1 MASAEGIFHANRLPQ
16 NLQKRRQT
24 PFSKPI
30 LTSFCIAATVLRT
43 GFDVAQT
50 KPHNRRLAKD
60 SGGMS
65 LSEKKNNRGKRIFGV
80 IGLGNFGSTVANELQ
95 RFGNHVIGIDVSE
108 ARVAS
113 HADTLSQA
121 MIADARDDV
130 ALREA
135 GMGDCKIGVV
145 AIGSDLEASIL
156 AAINLK
162 LIGVPV
168 VWAKATTKTHHR
180 ILSKLGVDRI
190 IHPEVEVGQH
200 IAQVL
205 HNPLVRDYVSLGN
218 GYHVVNFRIPES
230 LEGKKLADLPHRE
243 KYNLRCIGVMRGT
256 EFIGQDNAD
265 CQLQGDDLLLLLGQ
279 RSDLRNFA
287 ASL

>member
-1 MASAEGIFHANRLPQ
+1 M
-16 NLQKRRQT
+16 
-24 PFSKPI
+24 
-30 LTSFCIAATVLRT
+30 TSTRKTKGSRT
-43 GFDVAQT
+43 
-50 KPHNRRLAKD
+50 
-60 SGGMS
+60 
-65 LSEKKNNRGKRIFGV
+65 FGV

-108 ARVAS
+108 GRVS
-113 HADTLSQA
+113 NHAETLSQA
-121 MIADARDDV
+121 MIVDARDDQ

-135 GMGDCKIGVV
+135 GLGDCEVGVV
-145 AIGSDLEASIL
+145 AMGSDLEASIL

-218 GYHVVNFRIPES
+218 GFHVVNFRIPES
-230 LEGKKLADLPHRE
+230 LEGKKLKDLPHNE
-243 KYNLRCIGVMRGT
+243 KFKLRCIGVMRGT
-256 EFIGQDNAD
+256 EFVGAD
-265 CQLQGDDLLLLLGQ
+265 GSGCELQSDDLLLLLGQ
-279 RSDLRNFA
+279 RKDLRDFA

>member
-1 MASAEGIFHANRLPQ
+1 MAKNGNR
-16 NLQKRRQT
+16 T
-24 PFSKPI
+24 
-30 LTSFCIAATVLRT
+30 
-43 GFDVAQT
+43 
-50 KPHNRRLAKD
+50 
-60 SGGMS
+60 
-65 LSEKKNNRGKRIFGV
+65 FGV

-95 RFGNHVIGIDVSE
+95 RFGNHVIGIDVDE
-108 ARVAS
+108 ARVAL
-113 HADTLSQA
+113 HADKLSQA
-121 MIADARDDV
+121 MILDARDDA

-135 GMGDCKIGVV
+135 GLADC
-145 AIGSDLEASIL
+145 AIGLVAMGADLEASIL

-218 GYHVVNFRIPES
+218 GYHVVNFRIPAS
-230 LEGKKLADLPHRE
+230 LEGKALSDLKH
-243 KYNLRCIGVMRGT
+243 KAGFNLRCIGVMRGT
-256 EFIGQDNAD
+256 EFVGQDGSG
-265 CQLQGDDLLLLLGQ
+265 CQLERDDLLLLLGQ
-279 RSDLRNFA
+279 RKDLRNFA

>member
-1 MASAEGIFHANRLPQ
+1 MKKSANR
-16 NLQKRRQT
+16 T
-24 PFSKPI
+24 
-30 LTSFCIAATVLRT
+30 
-43 GFDVAQT
+43 
-50 KPHNRRLAKD
+50 
-60 SGGMS
+60 
-65 LSEKKNNRGKRIFGV
+65 FGV
-80 IGLGNFGSTVANELQ
+80 IGLGNFGSTVAKELQ
-95 RFGNHVIGIDVSE
+95 RFGNHVIGVDISE
-108 ARVAS
+108 ARVVTL
-113 HADTLSQA
+113 ADTLSQA
-121 MIADARDDV
+121 MIVDARDDS

-135 GMGDCKIGVV
+135 GFGDCDVAVVAMGD
-145 AIGSDLEASIL
+145 DLEASIL

-162 LIGVPV
+162 LVGVPI

-230 LEGKKLADLPHRE
+230 LEGKSLKDLPHGA
-243 KYNLRCIGVMRGT
+243 KFNLRCIGVMRGT
-256 EFIGQDNAD
+256 EYVGQDATG
-265 CQLQGDDLLLLLGQ
+265 CELERDDLLLLLGQ
-279 RSDLRNFA
+279 RKDLRNFA